1 MATVYGDKN
10 LNFDDEPL
18 FFGGSLN
25 VWRNDIAKVKDFDAL
40 DDKMQSFHWMPQK
53 ISLTKDRGDF
63 KKLTDS
69 QKHIFVNNLKY
80 QILLDSIQGRAIT
93 EVFGPWISNPVIESC
108 FNTQQAFEAIHS
120 KSYSWIIKNVFND
133 PSEIMDAI
141 VDHEEIKERS
151 DEVVK
156 YYNDF
161 YNHSIKHLAG
171 VPECTMRELKEKF
184 LLAIVSVNALEGI
197 RFYVSFACSFALA
210 KNGVMTGSAKILQ
223 EICRDENLHLALT
236 QKIVKRFSNGEEGE
250 EWKEIYESQK
260 DAMYEIYRTTIS
272 QEKDWAKYLF
282 SEGQL
287 LGLNEHVLSTY
298 VNYISTKR
306 MKSIGL
312 EPIHP
317 EHNNPCPWMDEFISN
332 KNVQVA
338 PQEAEITSYVNAAG
352 MNPDIDWDT
361 LGVEF

>member
-18 FFGGSLN
+18 FFGGDMN
-25 VWRNDIAKVKDFDAL
+25 IWRNDISKVKDFDAL

-63 KKLTDS
+63 KNLTES

-133 PSEIMDAI
+133 PSEIMDEI
-141 VDHEEIKERS
+141 VNHEQIKVRS
-151 DEVVK
+151 EEVVK

-171 VPECTMRELKEKF
+171 VPECSMRELKEKF

-210 KNGVMTGSAKILQ
+210 KNGVMVGSGKILQ

-236 QKIVKRFSNGEEGE
+236 QKIVKRFSSGSEGE
-250 EWKEIYESQK
+250 EWKDIYESQK
-260 DAMYEIYRTTIS
+260 DNMYAIYKKTID
-272 QEKDWAKYLF
+272 QEKDWAKYLMQN
-282 SEGQL
+282 GQL
-287 LGLNEHVLSTY
+287 IGLSENTLSQY
-298 VNYISTKR
+298 VDYISTKR

-312 EPIHP
+312 DPIYP
-317 EHNNPCPWMDEFISN
+317 QYNNPCPWMDDFISN

-338 PQEAEITSYVNAAG
+338 PQEAEITSYVNSAG
-352 MNPDIDWDT
+352 MNPDIDWDE
-361 LGVEF
+361 LEVDF